1 MKSFLYYLCIYFN
14 LFNWRL
20 ITLQYCSE
28 FCCTL
33 AWISDGCTCVPHPAP
48 FPLPSHPIPQSCPS
62 APALSALLHA
72 LNLDWWSIPHM
83 VIYMF
88 PCYSLKSSHSSLFP
102 QSSIVCSLY
111 VSFAVSCLYFS
122 FILKDNFARYAIC
135 YSSLLFFFLSV
146 L

>member
-1 MKSFLYYLCIYFN
+1 VVTNSCSIYLSDEVFFILFIYIFFN

-28 FCCTL
+28 FCHTL
-33 AWISDGCTCVPHPAP
+33 TWISDGCTCVPHPAP
-48 FPLPSHPIPQSCPS
+48 FPLPPHPIPQSCPS
-62 APALSALLHA
+62 VPALSALLHA

-111 VSFAVSCLYFS
+111 MCLFCCIMSLFLLYFEG
-122 FILKDNFARYAIC
+122 
-135 YSSLLFFFLSV
+135 
-146 L
+146 